1 MSFWG
6 LLLGKPITNGDRFEA
21 LHNGDWTFLPML
33 DAIAKAKAKAK
44 AKQSKAKQS
53 KAKQSITFET
63 YIYWSGEIGQA
74 FSKAPA
80 ERARSGVKVHVPIDW
95 VGSAKID
102 EAFLNEIKAPGVE
115 IRKFHKR
122 DWYAITKSIIKP
134 IACYWLRTGVPDSQA
149 AWKLPPN
156 G

>member
-6 LLLGKPITNGDRFEA
+6 FLLGQPITNGDRLEA
-21 LHNGDWTFLPML
+21 LHNGDWIFLPML
-33 DAIAKAKAKAK
+33 DAIAKAKAR
-44 AKQSKAKQS
+44 
-53 KAKQSITFET
+53 QSITFET

-80 ERARSGVKVHVPIDW
+80 ERARSGVKVHVLIDW

-102 EAFLNEIKAPGVE
+102 EEFLNEIKAPGVE

-122 DWYAITKSIIKP
+122 DWYAITKSIIEP
-134 IACYWLRTGVPDSQA
+134 IACYWLRTGVPDSRT
-149 AWKLPPN
+149 AWELPPN

>member
-6 LLLGKPITNGDRFEA
+6 FLLGQPITNGDRFEA
-21 LHNGDWTFLPML
+21 LHNGDWILLPML
-33 DAIAKAKAKAK
+33 DAIAKAKAKAR
-44 AKQSKAKQS
+44 
-53 KAKQSITFET
+53 QSITFET